1 MSGDFPHFL
10 FQIPHSLQFWS
21 KNVPIC
27 TCMLV
32 KLSVLMLE
40 VMTCVITLERIPLL
54 SEIE

>member
-21 KNVPIC
+21 NNVPIC